1 MEDLGDAKEKIGMLI
16 VIILLLIGLGAMY
29 GAAYLFVYR
38 YSQTLPD
45 EKREEFWE
53 NFERNLLN
61 HENL

>member
-1 MEDLGDAKEKIGMLI
+1 MEINWIGMLI
-16 VIILLLIGLGAMY
+16 AVVVLLVGLGAMY